1 MRSGVIEASR
11 VAARGTWWGFRR
23 IALAAVLAIV
33 VAAAAFAY
41 RFNSLGGSL
50 GGLDND
56 HFAHLMR
63 TEMLLRGEQPLRDFA
78 DFELRGAR
86 PSLSYEVSALAQR
99 LGGRNLLS
107 EAYLTVGALALAH
120 AIVFVLALDLSKR
133 FAVALLAATLAIATG
148 PKLYNYP
155 KVLVLALAALA
166 LRLVVINPSVPRL
179 ALAAATT
186 AVALLF
192 RHDYAVYV
200 AVGIVSALVAR
211 QPAEWRATARHV
223 GIYGGLT
230 TLLVVPSAIWIQVYE
245 GLPAYIR
252 SSFGAARTESLR
264 TELDNWPAV
273 HLSQALDRQML
284 LNMTYY
290 AFWAVVVAGALVLA
304 WRLLSRPLRL
314 DPVERATGI
323 GLLALAAI
331 VTFFF
336 LRANLGQRFGD
347 AIVPVALLAA
357 WTAGAATA
365 IGSPGLRRTIVAVPA
380 VLLAAMLAAVYGPAE
395 ISRELE
401 TSGLSHSWERA
412 GLRFDNAQAELARL
426 PPAVWTDAD
435 MQGTL
440 AAARYVAECTSP
452 DDYLFV
458 AAYAPEIPVFARR
471 RFAGGQAT
479 VSLAFYTSEE
489 DQRRTLSRLQRQSVP
504 IVLADYD
511 GFEEEFSDDY
521 PLLARHVA
529 DKYVEAGVIIVEDRP
544 RFRVFV
550 DRTWQ
555 ATRTDPI
562 LGLPCFR

>member
-1 MRSGVIEASR
+1 MRSSVVEANR
-11 VAARGTWWGFRR
+11 VGARATWWRSRR
-23 IALAAVLAIV
+23 AGLVAVLAVV

-41 RFNSLGGSL
+41 RFNTLGGSL

-86 PSLSYEVSALAQR
+86 PSLSYEMSALAQR

-120 AIVFVLALDLSKR
+120 AILFVLAFDLSKR
-133 FAVALLAATLAIATG
+133 FSVALLAAMLAIATG

-155 KVLVLALAALA
+155 KVLVLTLAALA

-179 ALAAATT
+179 ALAAAIT

-192 RHDYAVYV
+192 RHDYAIYV
-200 AVGIVSALVAR
+200 AVGIVSGLIAR
-211 QPAEWRATARHV
+211 HPAEWKATARRV

-230 TLLVVPSAIWIQVYE
+230 TLLVLPSTIWIQVYE
-245 GLPAYIR
+245 GVPAYIR
-252 SSFGAARTESLR
+252 SSLNAARTESLR
-264 TELDNWPAV
+264 TELDTWPAV
-273 HLSQALDRQML
+273 ELANAFDRQTL
-284 LNMTYY
+284 LNITYY
-290 AFWAVVVAGALVLA
+290 AFWAVILAGVLVLA
-304 WRLLSRPLRL
+304 WRLFSRPLRL
-314 DPVERATGI
+314 DPIERGTGV

-331 VTFFF
+331 VNFFF

-347 AIVPVALLAA
+347 AIVPVALVAA
-357 WTAGAATA
+357 WTTGAAAA
-365 IGSPGLRRTIVAVPA
+365 IRSRGLRRTVAAVPA
-380 VLLAAMLAAVYGPAE
+380 VLLIGMIAAVYMPAE

-401 TSGLSHSWERA
+401 TGGLSHSWERTT
-412 GLRFDNAQAELARL
+412 LRFESAKAELARL
-426 PPAVWTDAD
+426 PPQTWTDAD

-440 AAARYVAECTSP
+440 AAARYVAQCTGP

-479 VSLAFYTSEE
+479 VSLAFYTSEA
-489 DQRRTLSRLQRQSVP
+489 DQRRTLSRLERQSVP

-511 GFEEEFSDDY
+511 GFEEEFSGDY

-529 DKYVEAGVIIVEDRP
+529 DKYTEVGAIMVEDKP

-550 DRTWQ
+550 DRNRQ
-555 ATRTDPI
+555 PTRTDPI
-562 LGLPCFR
+562 LGLPCFQ